1 MMPSNSLNVPDVAQ
15 VPANPSAS
23 LSLVDV
29 KNLAVSLRAFAAE
42 REWEQFHSPKNLAMA
57 LTGEVGELVEI
68 FQWMT
73 EEESRCAL
81 GNPDQA
87 TAIAEEMAD
96 VLLYLVRLADVL
108 GINLDEA
115 VKSKLA
121 LNAKKYPA
129 AESRGS
135 SKKRAYLASDE
146 GVA

>member
-1 MMPSNSLNVPDVAQ
+1 MSERGLGCSCGVNQRFHRLDQTRHPPVPR
-15 VPANPSAS
+15 
-23 LSLVDV
+23 
-29 KNLAVSLRAFAAE
+29 LRG
-42 REWEQFHSPKNLAMA
+42 
-57 LTGEVGELVEI
+57 TGEVGELVEI

-73 EEESRCAL
+73 EEESRSAL
-81 GNPDQA
+81 GSPDQA